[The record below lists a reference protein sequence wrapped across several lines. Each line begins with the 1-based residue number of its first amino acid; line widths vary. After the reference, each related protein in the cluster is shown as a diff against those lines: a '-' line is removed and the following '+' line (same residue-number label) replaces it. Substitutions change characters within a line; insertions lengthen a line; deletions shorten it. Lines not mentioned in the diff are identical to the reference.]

1 MYKILL
7 VDDERNVLNALQ
19 RELKDRYEIEA
30 FNDPVAAIK
39 HCAATQFDLV
49 IADYKMPEMNGIE
62 FLKQFRQ
69 LQPDASRILLSGEA
83 DINALIRLVNET
95 HIYRFLSKPWE
106 KQELLSS
113 ISHALAHRD
122 AILEN
127 HRQGSLIS
135 APTRKDDGPFHI
147 VLVESDEQLLTLQS
161 NALTG
166 ENGKMSLFG
175 AIQQELNRE
184 SPAMAFK
191 CVVKGFRTAQDAI
204 AYAKNNRCDLV
215 IAAQTLSDMDGIQ
228 LLSLMRHEHPNVARI
243 LISGSPD
250 KAIMLEAI
258 NEAEVQG
265 FLNLHWTDF
274 ELRNDARRHAWNL
287 HQLKIAAIQVLAS
300 RELVGNALCRKQ
312 LSQPAK

>member
-19 RELKDRYEIEA
+19 RELKDHYEIET
-30 FNDPVAAIK
+30 FNDPAAAIK
-39 HCAATQFDLV
+39 HCATTQFDLV

-69 LQPDASRILLSGEA
+69 LQPEASRVLLSGEA
-83 DINALIRLVNET
+83 DINALIRLINET
-95 HIYRFLSKPWE
+95 HIYRFLAKPWE
-106 KQELLSS
+106 KEELLSS
-113 ISHALAHRD
+113 ISHALVHRN

-127 HRQGSLIS
+127 HRQATNGRLIS

-147 VLVESDEQLLTLQS
+147 VLVESDEQLLALQA

-166 ENGKMSLFG
+166 ENGKVSLYG

-184 SPAMAFK
+184 SPAKAFK
-191 CVVKGFRTAQDAI
+191 CVVKGFRSAQDAI
-204 AYAKNNRCDLV
+204 AYAGKNRCDLV

-228 LLSLMRHEHPNVARI
+228 LLSLMRHEYPNVARI

-287 HQLKIAAIQVLAS
+287 HQLKIAAIQALAS
-300 RELVGNALCRKQ
+300 RELVGNALCRK
-312 LSQPAK
+312 